1 MKNILFIAFVLLFA
15 TKTTA
20 QTIEDYGTIFLST
33 TEIGFKLTMA
43 QKDALQLSKNLKK
56 EKNLL
61 DFREE
66 YTLKVNEK
74 GLKEVTFYFDKDG
87 EKPLYELIY
96 EFENADSVE
105 ILMNAAFGAANHPRL
120 AEHWVISINDQN
132 VAFMIWRFENKI
144 IMAANLPETELADE
158 YSFQFDQAFIDAMRQ
173 ADTQEPAASEPDST
187 VYMPDAPADQQLTQI
202 INSYIENALLDFEG
216 IKGNPVEGKK
226 DEYLSLLPYYMDDT
240 NGTVIRKNTNNVWRL
255 EAKLA
260 VKESLANAQTVFDN
274 MKSQLVSLEA
284 LEYQLIRK
292 SDYATNTAKTFI
304 WSVQNLDG
312 DPLGIIMKLQLYA
325 AGGGLYSVRLE
336 IGK

>member
-1 MKNILFIAFVLLFA
+1 MKNTLFIAFLLLFA
-15 TKTTA
+15 TQTTA
-20 QTIEDYGTIFLST
+20 QTIDDYGTIFLST
-33 TEIGFKLTMA
+33 TEIGFKLSMS
-43 QKDALQLSKNLKK
+43 QKDALQLSNKLKK

-66 YTLKVNEK
+66 YILKVNEK

-105 ILMNAAFGAANHPRL
+105 VLLNAAFGPASHPRL
-120 AEHWVISINDQN
+120 AEHWILSINDQN

-144 IMAANLPETELADE
+144 IMAANLPDTELADE
-158 YSFQFDQAFIDAMRQ
+158 YSFQFDQAFIDEMHAKN
-173 ADTQEPAASEPDST
+173 TQESNVTEPDTT
-187 VYMPDAPADQQLTQI
+187 VYIPDAPVDQQLTQL

-216 IKGNPVEGKK
+216 IKGDPVVGKK
-226 DEYLSLLPYYMDDT
+226 DEYLTLLPYGDDV
-240 NGTVIRKNTNNVWRL
+240 NGTVIRKNTNNVWRI

-260 VKESLANAQTVFDN
+260 IKESLVNAQTVFDN

-284 LEYQLIRK
+284 LEYHLVKK

-304 WSVQNLDG
+304 WTVQNLDG